1 MSEREPL
8 IVFVN
13 GARVFVS
20 AGATVLEAVTA
31 ADAEAA
37 AAVRAGTRA
46 VVDSRGIPVAPDTT
60 VSGGFVMRL
69 ISARGR

>member
-1 MSEREPL
+1 MSEGEPL
-8 IVFVN
+8 VVFVN
-13 GARVFVS
+13 GARVLVS
-20 AGATVLEAVTA
+20 AGATVLDAVTA

-60 VSGGFVMRL
+60 VSGEFVMRL